1 MDTVKTLRAPER
13 APAHVSCR
21 VCAADTRSLGTVHG
35 AYSARDY
42 ELRRCE
48 RCRFAFIA
56 DPWTEFDRI
65 YDARYY
71 AGAGAD
77 PLVDYEFELAHP
89 DETVRE
95 YEWRGIV
102 DVVNQLA
109 GDLDGKRWL
118 DFGSGNGGLVRF
130 AREHA
135 QANVLGFDH
144 GAIASDARRAGIP
157 MLAPEELLALDGSF
171 DIVTAIE
178 VLEHTIDPLAELRQ
192 IRRLLRPGGLLFLT
206 TGNAAAFADHLPEW
220 SYIVP
225 EIHVSFF
232 EPSTLAYA
240 LAQTGFRPEQAVPRS
255 GFDQILKFKVLKNLR
270 VKRRSRLTDLVPA
283 APLAAV
289 AERRVRLR
297 EHPVGWAL

>member
-1 MDTVKTLRAPER
+1 
-13 APAHVSCR
+13 
-21 VCAADTRSLGTVHG
+21 VCAADTRALGTVHG

-42 ELRRCE
+42 ELRRCD

-65 YDARYY
+65 YDERYY
-71 AGAGAD
+71 AGSGAD

-102 DVVNQLA
+102 DVVKQLA

-130 AREHA
+130 AREQKHA
-135 QANVLGFDH
+135 DVVGFDH
-144 GAIASDARRAGIP
+144 GAIAGAARRAGIP
-157 MLAPEELLALDGSF
+157 MLAPEELLALDGTF

-206 TGNAAAFADHLPEW
+206 TGNAAAFAEELMDW

-240 LAQTGFRPEQAVPRS
+240 LAQTGFRPEQGVPRS

-270 VKRRSRLTDLVPA
+270 IRRRNRFTDLMPA
-283 APLAAV
+283 RPIAAV
-289 AERRVRLR
+289 ADRRVRLR